1 MIINNDVFF
10 RRIKLKSPLCSSCRE
25 FWFGD
30 EPAGDGSFGPGQ
42 PEPPVFW
49 AHPAAA
55 PLSPWRPA
63 AGRRRAA
70 RHRPQIHRGAG
81 ETAGGDPD
89 DVTLSAPQSILTEEG
104 VFVFSST
111 AAVWVEALWTTT
123 PSVCVSGEMKLPLL
137 FLLLSL
143 SPPLPSASSG
153 RSTLTSSLLRGNSAA
168 VSRTVTSARVQK
180 CFPKSEKAHKCVPR
194 TGPVFYVQIQD
205 AVFLLLAVS
214 SASSIV
220 WSLLQ
225 CCLTDRRIC
234 VTFMLLIHNIF
245 SVFTKKQ

>member
-143 SPPLPSASSG
+143 WPPLPSASSG

-168 VSRTVTSARVQK
+168 VSPEPTQ
-180 CFPKSEKAHKCVPR
+180 
-194 TGPVFYVQIQD
+194 PVYESFKYK
-205 AVFLLLAVS
+205 F
-214 SASSIV
+214 
-220 WSLLQ
+220 
-225 CCLTDRRIC
+225 R
-234 VTFMLLIHNIF
+234 MLF
-245 SVFTKKQ
+245 SFDL